1 MRTEITIPFAFDT
14 TPIEHMMRDHG
25 IDEAMKILREIVEE
39 NAISQIPKMRDRYY
53 YVNNHYVNNGNDPDW
68 KGYMDDI
75 ARNWLDEH
83 AQEIVDEAA
92 LLLAAKAGRKKAWR
106 EVLAEIRS
114 EDGE

>member
-25 IDEAMKILREIVEE
+25 VEEAMKILREIVEE
-39 NAISQIPKMRDRYY
+39 NAISQIPKMRENHY
-53 YVNNHYVNNGNDPDW
+53 YVKNGNDPDW
-68 KGYMDDI
+68 KGYMNDI
-75 ARNWLDEH
+75 ARKWLDEH

>member
-14 TPIEHMMRDHG
+14 TPIETMMQDHG
-25 IDEAMKILREIVEE
+25 VEEAMKILRELVEK

-75 ARNWLDEH
+75 ARKL
-83 AQEIVDEAA
+83 
-92 LLLAAKAGRKKAWR
+92 AGRA
-106 EVLAEIRS
+106 RS
-114 EDGE
+114 RNRGRSGAVARCKGRTQKGMA

>member
-25 IDEAMKILREIVEE
+25 VEETMKILREIVEE
-39 NAISQIPKMRDRYY
+39 NAISQIPKRKENYY
-53 YVNNHYVNNGNDPDW
+53 YHVKNGNDPDW

-75 ARNWLDEH
+75 ARSWLDEH

-92 LLLAAKAGRKKAWR
+92 LLLAARAGRKKAWR

-114 EDGE
+114 EDGK